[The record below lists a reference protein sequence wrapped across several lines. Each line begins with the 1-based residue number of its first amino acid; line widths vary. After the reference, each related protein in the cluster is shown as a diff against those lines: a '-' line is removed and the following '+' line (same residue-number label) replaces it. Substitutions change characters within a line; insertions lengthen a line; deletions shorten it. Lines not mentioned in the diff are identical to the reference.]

1 MIGVSSGEG
10 EELVASVPGDR
21 FSTDDQL
28 EFVVGG
34 GARPGKACADEV
46 PEPPSARREGTFA
59 RAGRRPRGSGRV
71 RPRSRHHEGMRLYGE
86 RVTAPRMLLLD
97 HIAFDPGCH
106 VFELAEPLFL
116 DQGDQVWR
124 ESDSVVVA
132 RVGGTVERPAGG
144 LVTWNRRWRLV

>member
-1 MIGVSSGEG
+1 
-10 EELVASVPGDR
+10 
-21 FSTDDQL
+21 
-28 EFVVGG
+28 
-34 GARPGKACADEV
+34 
-46 PEPPSARREGTFA
+46 
-59 RAGRRPRGSGRV
+59 
-71 RPRSRHHEGMRLYGE
+71 MRLYGE